1 MYKLIHGK
9 ALAKVK
15 PCEELVWSGFLHGQI
30 IFYLAMNSLSQADKD
45 FEVSR
50 SVSTTA
56 RQSKLTVDLLKHS
69 IHVLQIIMV

>member
-1 MYKLIHGK
+1 
-9 ALAKVK
+9 
-15 PCEELVWSGFLHGQI
+15 
-30 IFYLAMNSLSQADKD
+30 MNSLSQADKD

-69 IHVLQIIMV
+69 IHVLQIVMV